1 MYDRRDVSMICQIR
15 RHRINKFIAGLL
27 TAVLLFVM
35 LGIFSPLTAYGAADP
50 DVTIVNPLD
59 RSTLYS
65 NSLLISVKLTAPETI
80 RINVYKQMRQGEN
93 DTPVA
98 ITFTEWDKFEAELKE
113 IEAGSETVTDT
124 SIKTLNGYVADT
136 FFFTST
142 GNLAFFTKKIDNLTV
157 GIYKVKIE
165 TIGQNDQVIYTKE
178 HILFVKEKRE
188 QPVQAS
194 VFENSQK
201 GTVSF
206 LQNLL
211 RSIFKK

>member
-1 MYDRRDVSMICQIR
+1 MYDRREVTMIYQMRTKR
-15 RHRINKFIAGLL
+15 RHKFFSGLL
-27 TAVLLFVM
+27 IIALLFVM
-35 LGIFSPLTAYGAADP
+35 LHTFSPLTAYGTTDP

-59 RSTLYS
+59 GSTLYS

-80 RINVYKQMRQGEN
+80 RINVYKQMRQGDNE
-93 DTPVA
+93 TPVA
-98 ITFTEWDKFEAELKE
+98 VTFTEWDKYAAELKE
-113 IEAGSETVTDT
+113 IEAGSETVIGP
-124 SIKTLNGYVADT
+124 SIKVLNGYVTDT

-165 TIGQNDQVIYTKE
+165 TIGQNDQIVYTKE
-178 HILFVKEKRE
+178 HILFVKEKTE

-194 VFENSQK
+194 IFENSQK